1 MNPDPNPQPT
11 SFPEAE
17 ELRALLDKL
26 CEERIRPEE
35 IARLEEIVLN
45 RPEAEA
51 YYVQFM
57 GMYADLT
64 HALSVPPKFVEE
76 ALRRHLEAAE
86 TIGSPFAAKP
96 VSAPP
101 RWWALRPFASLAT
114 AAAAVLVAVAA
125 LWWAGPRRAVE
136 SAPVTAAANNV
147 SPPGASDE
155 DHFDNTVA
163 LVRADSSAEW
173 EPGATPVDVG
183 CRLAP
188 GPLRLKSGFV
198 EIEFY
203 SGAAVV
209 LEGPADFEIVSPME
223 AFCSR
228 GKLRAT
234 VPPHAK
240 GFTIGTPRLD
250 LIDRGTEF
258 GLRVDGTASTEVH
271 VFEGKVELY
280 KTGERKTS
288 PERELTTG
296 EAIRIDH
303 RESANRIA
311 SDSRAFLSSEELV
324 VRAQATAQA
333 RLRTWEL
340 RRETRQ
346 RDPSLAVYYTFEKQE
361 EWVRTLKNQVPG
373 RSPSGDGTIVGCQW
387 GSGRW
392 PGKAAL
398 DFRQVSDRVRL
409 HIPGDFDALTIAL
422 WACVDALPNRF
433 SSLLMADGW
442 EKFEGHWHLS
452 NRRSLELGVMGPGR
466 GIRYSLSQPL
476 DEEFLGR
483 WTHFAVVYDRAG
495 RKVIHYV
502 DGRPVTEV
510 PLVQEIPVR
519 FGDAELG
526 NWTPGNVQAFPERF
540 LMGRIDEFLLYSRAL
555 SAKEIEQ
562 MAGET
567 AEP

>member
-35 IARLEEIVLN
+35 IARLEEIVLS

-76 ALRRHLEAAE
+76 ALRRHIEVAE
-86 TIGSPFAAKP
+86 GMGSPFAVRP
-96 VSAPP
+96 VSPAT
-101 RWWALRPFASLAT
+101 RWWTLRPFASLAT
-114 AAAAVLVAVAA
+114 AAVAVLVAIAA
-125 LWWAGPRRAVE
+125 LWWTGPRRAADSPSAAITE
-136 SAPVTAAANNV
+136 SAPQT
-147 SPPGASDE
+147 GESDE

-173 EPGATPVDVG
+173 ESGMAPVHAG
-183 CRLAP
+183 SRLAP
-188 GPLRLKSGFV
+188 GALRLKSGFV

-280 KTGERKTS
+280 KTGERRVA

-303 RESANRIA
+303 QESANRIA
-311 SDSRAFLSSEELV
+311 SDSGAFLSSEELV

-333 RLRTWEL
+333 RLRTWEA
-340 RRETRQ
+340 RREARQ
-346 RDPSLAVYYTFEKQE
+346 RDPSLAVYYTFDRQE
-361 EWVRTLKNQVPG
+361 DWIRTLKNQVPG

-387 GSGRW
+387 GPGRW

-398 DFRQVSDRVRL
+398 DFRQVCDRVRL
-409 HIPGDFDALTIAL
+409 HIPGDFDALTIAV

-442 EKFEGHWHLS
+442 ERFEGHWHLS

-483 WTHFAVVYDRAG
+483 WTHFAVVYDRAA

-502 DGRPVTEV
+502 NGRAVAEL

-555 SAKEIEQ
+555 SPKEIEQ
-562 MAGET
+562 MAAET